1 MVVQVRDLRELG
13 TALKTEKGIL
23 VCKLVAIESIFGSL
37 KGEGA
42 NTISLDTT
50 TFFEVVEEARKSNP
64 VGWTEPAFVYRETQ
78 RVFEVLTCCR
88 VQIHRD

>member
-1 MVVQVRDLRELG
+1 MMVEVGDLRELG
-13 TALKTEKGIL
+13 TALKTEKGIF
-23 VCKLVAIESIFGSL
+23 VGKLVAIESIFGRL

-50 TFFEVVEEARKSNP
+50 TFFKVVEEARESNP
-64 VGWTEPAFVYRETQ
+64 VGWTKPAFVDRETQ
-78 RVFEVLTCCR
+78 GIFEVLMCCR